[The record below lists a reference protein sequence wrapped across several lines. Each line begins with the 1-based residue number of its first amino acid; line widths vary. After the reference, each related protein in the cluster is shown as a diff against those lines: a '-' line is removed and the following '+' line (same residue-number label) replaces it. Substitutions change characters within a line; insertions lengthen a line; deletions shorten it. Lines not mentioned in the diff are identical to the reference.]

1 MLGAIAFYSV
11 GDPHVEVPATAERG
25 VPFTVTVRTYGGGCD
40 RVAGTEVRAVGP
52 SVVEVAPY
60 DFTRPNALCTD
71 QLVALTHAAAVR
83 FDVAGT
89 SRVRVRGRRAPGGAE
104 LVVEREVVV
113 R

>member
-40 RVAGTEVRAVGP
+40 RVAGTQVRAVGP